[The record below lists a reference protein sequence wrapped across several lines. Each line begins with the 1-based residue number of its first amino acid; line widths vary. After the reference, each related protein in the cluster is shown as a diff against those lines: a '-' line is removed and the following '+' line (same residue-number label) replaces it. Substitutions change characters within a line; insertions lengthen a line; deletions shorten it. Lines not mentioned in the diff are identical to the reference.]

1 MENLDYRS
9 ANKDKT
15 LKTKFF
21 ILMFNSHKLSFN
33 NLTLTIVYK
42 IEVLD
47 NNNVTEMQIVFFF
60 SLMSQSYDGGR
71 CLNCSDNT
79 RLRQ

>member
-47 NNNVTEMQIVFFF
+47 NNNVTEMQIVFF

-71 CLNCSDNT
+71 CLNCSDST